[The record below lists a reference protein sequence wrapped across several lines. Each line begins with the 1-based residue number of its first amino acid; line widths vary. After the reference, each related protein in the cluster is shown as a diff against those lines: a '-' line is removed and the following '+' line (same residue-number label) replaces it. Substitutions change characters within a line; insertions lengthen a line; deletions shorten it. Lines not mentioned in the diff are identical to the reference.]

1 MKEKNKM
8 EAKLNFLLRNL
19 LILYLNWN
27 NFVGKIIF
35 NNVKVYCLFIRLTI
49 LREITIAFIQRG
61 ELGVDI
67 MMIQNQKN
75 LINSSRLKE
84 KEK

>member
-49 LREITIAFIQRG
+49 LREITIASIQRG
-61 ELGVDI
+61 ELGIDI